1 VLFRQWLGDL
11 DPTDD
16 PTQARIQWQTQARR
30 CVGSLGSDLVTWSG
44 PQAWAGRY
52 VDQEKK
58 KHLSSPLADR
68 FFRDALRRALPL
80 ATTFATPSAPQ
91 EVPA

>member
-1 VLFRQWLGDL
+1 MGRLG
-11 DPTDD
+11 
-16 PTQARIQWQTQARR
+16 R
-30 CVGSLGSDLVTWSG
+30 DLVARSG

-58 KHLSSPLADR
+58 KHLSSPLADNL
-68 FFRDALRRALPL
+68 FREALRRALPL
-80 ATTFATPSAPQ
+80 AAATENPPATQ